1 MTQQNWLNRQLTGRL
16 AERAAVPSHLP
27 PRKTQLSLLLATGLL
42 LSLAA
47 CTSPVEP
54 SALEPSATPTAPSA
68 SDSAPAEPA
77 GQPESAVTPDNPDT
91 ASQAGSSS
99 PVAQAPNQAAPNR
112 TAPTS
117 CDNPQTQQ
125 AMNRCAQ
132 QSYVQADAELNQV
145 YQAVK
150 AQQPSSGQQALTSA
164 EVAWLSF
171 RDLDCEFERSQFEG
185 GSMAPMIY
193 SGCLNAQTRTR
204 TAELRQPA
212 LPNTSYQAAD
222 AQLNQTYQSLMAIL
236 EKGRS
241 NALVEAQMAWLEYR
255 DRNCN
260 YEVLY
265 SPTVIEET
273 QCLAR
278 MSATRTEQLKQN
290 IEQSSL

>member
-1 MTQQNWLNRQLTGRL
+1 
-16 AERAAVPSHLP
+16 
-27 PRKTQLSLLLATGLL
+27 
-42 LSLAA
+42 
-47 CTSPVEP
+47 
-54 SALEPSATPTAPSA
+54 
-68 SDSAPAEPA
+68 
-77 GQPESAVTPDNPDT
+77 
-91 ASQAGSSS
+91 
-99 PVAQAPNQAAPNR
+99 
-112 TAPTS
+112 
-117 CDNPQTQQ
+117 
-125 AMNRCAQ
+125 MNRCAQ
-132 QSYVQADAELNQV
+132 QSYVQADAELNRV

-150 AQQPSSGQQALTSA
+150 AQQPSSGQQALTRA

-236 EKGRS
+236 DKGRS

-260 YEVLY
+260 YETLH

>member
-1 MTQQNWLNRQLTGRL
+1 MTQQNWLDKRITGRFS
-16 AERAAVPSHLP
+16 ERADTSSPHLP
-27 PRKTQLSLLLATGLL
+27 PKKTQSLLLAAGLL

-47 CTSPVEP
+47 CTSPVAP
-54 SALEPSATPTAPSA
+54 SALEPSAPPAAPSA
-68 SDSAPAEPA
+68 SERAAEPA
-77 GQPESAVTPDNPDT
+77 GQSESAVTPDNPDV
-91 ASQAGSSS
+91 ANQAGSSS
-99 PVAQAPNQAAPNR
+99 PVAQAPNQAVPNQ
-112 TAPTS
+112 TAPTI

-132 QSYVQADAELNQV
+132 QSYAQADAELNRV

-164 EVAWLSF
+164 EIAWLSF
-171 RDLDCEFERSQFEG
+171 RDLNCEFERSQFEG

-236 EKGRS
+236 DEGRS
-241 NALVEAQMAWLEYR
+241 SALVEAQIAWLEYR

-260 YEVLY
+260 YEILY

-278 MSATRTEQLKQN
+278 MSATRSEQLKQN